1 MAIEFK
7 KTSYPGN
14 MDAFWRREVQMF
26 PGGFT
31 MKQTFPVG
39 EVIQRGAFVA
49 VDVDAMSAAIVKIG
63 KVVKGGTTSV
73 IRVTKKNNFCVGDTV
88 MKLGTESTTT
98 VKTVDRSNPE
108 YDVIEVATAI
118 ADIAEGDFI
127 QEADATGKTP
137 KYVANAALG
146 ADLEIKNSGLPTI
159 DAAYGG
165 ILLKS
170 VCPPVPAAWLIENGF
185 ALKANPQ
192 ILIINQ

>member
-49 VDVDAMSAAIVKIG
+49 VDVESMSAAIVKIG
-63 KVVKGGTTSV
+63 KVVKGGTTSA

-88 MKLGTESTTT
+88 MKLGAESTTT

-127 QEADATGKTP
+127 QEADATGKKP

-146 ADLEIKNSGLPTI
+146 ADLEIKKSGLPTI